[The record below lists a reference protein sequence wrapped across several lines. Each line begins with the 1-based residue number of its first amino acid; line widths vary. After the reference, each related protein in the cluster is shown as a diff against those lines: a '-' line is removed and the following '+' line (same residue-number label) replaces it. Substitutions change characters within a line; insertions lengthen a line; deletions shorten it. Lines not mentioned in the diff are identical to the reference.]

1 MDTITRYSI
10 TFEGFLLSCKQT
22 TFEVEKSD
30 ENGCI

>member
-10 TFEGFLLSCKQT
+10 IFEGFLMSCKQT
-22 TFEVEKSD
+22 TFGVEKSD